1 MKIHIKKY
9 YLLHWL
15 YAITNSVKPLYLIN
29 TINSCGEKN
38 NGNIYLVL
46 VLTDKRKYTIK
57 KFEELRSKIRYLIKS
72 ITNGSDE
79 KYSNL
84 IQMTI
89 YLSKREK
96 C

>member
-1 MKIHIKKY
+1 MQ
-9 YLLHWL
+9 W
-15 YAITNSVKPLYLIN
+15 
-29 TINSCGEKN
+29 KN
-38 NGNIYLVL
+38 NENIYLVL

-72 ITNGSDE
+72 ITNSSKGSDE
-79 KYSNL
+79 KYSNS

-89 YLSKREK
+89 YLSKREN